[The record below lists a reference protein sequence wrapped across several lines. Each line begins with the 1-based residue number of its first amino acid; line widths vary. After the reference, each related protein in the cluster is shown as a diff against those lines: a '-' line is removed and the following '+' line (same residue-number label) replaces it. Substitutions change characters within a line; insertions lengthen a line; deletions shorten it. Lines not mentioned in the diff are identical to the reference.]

1 MDKQNDPGQ
10 PGTAKVLAEIE
21 QRRATRERLENKST
35 RKLVILADRFIF
47 WLSSHWLVIFNTLAF
62 LYVAPSFLAPVL
74 MHLGAEVPARIL
86 YTLYHVAG
94 CHQLPQ
100 RSWFLFGPQ
109 ITYTLPEFGAQ
120 LGESILSDPLAWGGF
135 TGNEALGYKVAF
147 CQRCTATYGAIFL
160 SGLVYGL
167 LRSVL
172 GWEIKPLRWW
182 VYIGLGI
189 VPMGL
194 DGGYQF
200 LSYALPLLIPSIPIS
215 PHETTALMRVV
226 TGVLFGWATVWLAY
240 PYVEETMDDIRWS
253 LQRRFGWGSMINEQ

>member
-10 PGTAKVLAEIE
+10 PSTAEVLAEVE
-21 QRRATRERLENKST
+21 RRRTTRGRLENERT
-35 RKLVILADRFIF
+35 RRLVILADRFIF
-47 WLSSHWLVIFNTLAF
+47 WLSNHWLAILNTLAF

-74 MHLGAEVPARIL
+74 MYLGAEGPAAFV
-86 YTLYHVAG
+86 YTIYRLLG

-109 ITYTLPEFGAQ
+109 FAYTLPELGAQ
-120 LGESILSDPLAWGGF
+120 LGPNAIPDPLAWGRF
-135 TGNEALGYKVAF
+135 TGNETLGYKVAF

-172 GWEIKPLRWW
+172 GREVRPIRWW
-182 VYIGLGI
+182 VYLGLGI
-189 VPMGL
+189 VPMGI
-194 DGGYQF
+194 DGGYQL

-215 PHETTALMRVV
+215 PHETTALMRVI
-226 TGVLFGWATVWLAY
+226 TGALFGWATVWLAY
-240 PYVEETMDDIRWS
+240 PYVEETADDIRGS
-253 LQRRFGWGSMINEQ
+253 LQRRFGWE